1 MAFGVGRELVV
12 RRMSKSAVRV
22 AREALVAGRAALPEY
37 ASPYSRKDYARP
49 QLFALLGLLAYLGL
63 EWHADRT
70 VDETLAPFA
79 KVVQLAPRPP
89 TLTLTLP

>member
-1 MAFGVGRELVV
+1 MAGPDGSGEEGGHHRGDGAAPDQIVNAL
-12 RRMSKSAVRV
+12 RRDVPAWIIGAV
-22 AREALVAGRAALPEY
+22 L
-37 ASPYSRKDYARP
+37 
-49 QLFALLGLLAYLGL
+49 ALLGLLAYLGL